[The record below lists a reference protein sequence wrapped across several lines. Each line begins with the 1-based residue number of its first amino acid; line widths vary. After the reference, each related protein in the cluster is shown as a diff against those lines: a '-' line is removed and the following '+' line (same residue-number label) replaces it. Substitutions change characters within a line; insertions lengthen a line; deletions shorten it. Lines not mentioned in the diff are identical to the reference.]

1 MIAYSSLLLC
11 LLALLV
17 GALIPVQAASNAVL
31 SKAAGGIAYP
41 SVILFA
47 VALAVALG
55 FAVIT
60 RASMPTLSSLTMAP
74 RYGYLGGF
82 IVASYV
88 LAITFLAPRLGVGTA
103 IAFVVTGQIL
113 SSALIDQFG
122 LFNAM
127 VVELTPKRLLG
138 MGLMIVGA
146 FLAKKF

>member
-1 MIAYSSLLLC
+1 MTAYSSLLLC

-31 SKAAGGIAYP
+31 SKATGGIAYP
-41 SVILFA
+41 SIILFS
-47 VALAVALG
+47 VALIVAVS
-55 FAVIT
+55 FAVFT
-60 RASMPTLSSLTMAP
+60 RATVPALSSLTTAP

-113 SSALIDQFG
+113 SSAMIDQFG
-122 LFNAM
+122 LLNS
-127 VVELTPKRLLG
+127 VVAELTPKRLLG
-138 MGLMIVGA
+138 MVMIIVGA
-146 FLAKKF
+146 FLAKKI